1 VKPRILLDENVSLSV
16 APRLRALGFEV
27 TAVADRQDRGL
38 VDEEVFNT
46 AIAQGAVLV
55 TRDNHFTN
63 PFRFDPSRTTA
74 IIHIVHGNLTAADE
88 SVMLER
94 FLLDIPAETYAGRL
108 VSLAKN
114 RVVIR

>member
-16 APRLRALGFEV
+16 APRLRALGFDA
-27 TAVADRQDRGL
+27 TAVAERQDRGL
-38 VDEEVFNT
+38 VDEDVFNA

-63 PFRFDPSRTTA
+63 PFRFDPARTAA
-74 IIHIVHGNLTAADE
+74 IIHIAHGNLTTVEE
-88 SVMLER
+88 SAMLER
-94 FLLDIPAETYAGRL
+94 FLLDTPAETYAGRL

-114 RVVIR
+114 RVIIR